1 MNYVA
6 VALDFVSAEIWL
18 ELTSS
23 DGTNDALQ
31 PIDNVETAIDVVLYK
46 NQSLYSL
53 SLSGARSLALL
64 HSIQ

>member
-23 DGTNDALQ
+23 DGTNDAFQ

-46 NQSLYSL
+46 NQSLCSL